1 MRVVTGIFE
10 KLGLYNLRFLRYS
23 IPVAPP
29 AQSSHGTGK
38 LKVEIQ
44 KGEFSHCTNS
54 SLLNVFLG

>member
-54 SLLNVFLG
+54 GL